1 MLQTAL
7 QSTLSPVISAF
18 ARGPTAQSAAVKCI
32 NQIGFVNPTM
42 LLVFCGGKLSGSDVL
57 DVLKKRYGDIPIIG
71 GAAAGGISRTGY
83 GYSGMELTV
92 LAILDPAL
100 TPHVFVEPNLDAGE
114 YEAGRKLAQQ
124 MRPHFED
131 GDIVTLWFDSVASSN
146 PPKLHHGSEIVA
158 GFYEGCGGTR
168 PQVFGGGLLTDINLS
183 EGWVF
188 DGSQVRHHAVVG
200 LAWPSVL
207 TAETIVMNGCVPAS
221 VFLEIT
227 RIDGAVVYEL
237 DGKPALEVLEGLL
250 SYSMTAPN
258 AAEPLSLRATL
269 GQKQG
274 DPYAPFS
281 EGNYVNRL
289 ILSADRTAGSVTL
302 FEPDFTCGSKVQVMA
317 RNNQLMIDSVR
328 QGVETAN
335 SIVRICD
342 SVMAVYIDCA
352 GRASVRSGSPVEEAE
367 LLANELDKSVPLVGF
382 YSGVEIAP
390 FGTSPRALDWT
401 GLLAIIR
408 YRQ

>member
-1 MLQTAL
+1 
-7 QSTLSPVISAF
+7 
-18 ARGPTAQSAAVKCI
+18 
-32 NQIGFVNPTM
+32 
-42 LLVFCGGKLSGSDVL
+42 
-57 DVLKKRYGDIPIIG
+57 
-71 GAAAGGISRTGY
+71 
-83 GYSGMELTV
+83 
-92 LAILDPAL
+92 
-100 TPHVFVEPNLDAGE
+100 
-114 YEAGRKLAQQ
+114 
-124 MRPHFED
+124 MRPHFDD
-131 GDIVTLWFDSVASSN
+131 GDTITLWFDSVASSN
-146 PPKLHHGSEIVA
+146 PPKLHHGSQIVA
-158 GFYEGCGGTR
+158 GFYEGCGGSR

-188 DGSQVRHHAVVG
+188 DGTQVRRHAVVG
-200 LAWPSVL
+200 LAWPSTL
-207 TAETIVMNGCVPAS
+207 TAETFVMSGCVPAS

-237 DGKPALEVLEGLL
+237 DGKPALDVLEGLL
-250 SYSMTAPN
+250 SYSMTTPDG
-258 AAEPLSLRATL
+258 AEPLSLRGTL

-302 FEPDFTCGSKVQVMA
+302 FEPDFTCGSMVQVMA

-335 SIVRICD
+335 SIVRSCD
-342 SVMAVYIDCA
+342 SVMALYIDCA

-367 LLANELDKSVPLVGF
+367 LLANGLDNSVPLVGF

-390 FGTSPRALDWT
+390 FGASPRALDWT